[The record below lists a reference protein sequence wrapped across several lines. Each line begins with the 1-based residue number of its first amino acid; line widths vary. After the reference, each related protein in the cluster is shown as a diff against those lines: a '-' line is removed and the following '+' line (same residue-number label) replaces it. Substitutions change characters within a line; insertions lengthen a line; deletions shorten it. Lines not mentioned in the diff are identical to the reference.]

1 MDDGNELQTKRVHP
15 ALNIIMQNDIQII
28 PAMGDNFI
36 YLCRYEDNNVFVV
49 DPGQAD
55 CVESQLENQEL
66 ELTHI
71 LVTHHHFDHIGGVAP
86 LKKKYGCQVI
96 GAYSGVDKIAKDGD
110 LINLGDWQVKVISTP
125 GHTKTSVCYY
135 IKDKDNNGAVFTGDT
150 LFVGGCGRPFECSA
164 ETMWKSLQK
173 LTALPD
179 DTLVY
184 VGHDYTLDNYNFA
197 LSIEPDNKF
206 VRRRVEELKSG
217 KCPVPSTINQE
228 KQTNLLLRA
237 DTAEVFDEL
246 RRRKDIWG

>member
-1 MDDGNELQTKRVHP
+1 MQNNIITIP
-15 ALNIIMQNDIQII
+15 AL
-28 PAMGDNFI
+28 GDNFI
-36 YLCRYEDNNVFVV
+36 YLCRYEDNKVFVV

-55 CVESQLENQEL
+55 CVESRLENQNL

-86 LKKKYGCQVI
+86 LKKKYDCQVI
-96 GAYSGVDKIAKDGD
+96 GAYGGVDKIVKDGD
-110 LINLGDWQVKVISTP
+110 LINLGNYQLKVISTP

-135 IKDKDNNGAVFTGDT
+135 VKDNKGNGVVFTGDT

-164 ETMWKSLQK
+164 ETMWRSFQK
-173 LTALPD
+173 LAALPD

-184 VGHDYTLDNYNFA
+184 VGHDYTLDNYNFT
-197 LSIEPDNKF
+197 LSVEPDNKY
-206 VRRRVEELKSG
+206 VRRCIEELQKG

-237 DTAEVFDEL
+237 DTAEAFADL
-246 RRRKDIWG
+246 RKRKDAWG